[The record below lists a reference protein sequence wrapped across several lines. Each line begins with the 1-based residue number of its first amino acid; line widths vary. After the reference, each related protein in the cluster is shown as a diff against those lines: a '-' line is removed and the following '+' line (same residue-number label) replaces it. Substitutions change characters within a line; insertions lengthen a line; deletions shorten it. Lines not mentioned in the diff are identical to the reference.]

1 MSADELK
8 NLIIYT
14 GVYMPPEG
22 DKDRKIYENRSP
34 IWFETFDNAQRLGI
48 KLVVRNDGGLP
59 EEMVKRIKGYEN
71 ITIVE
76 KTAPNTLGGGRR
88 ETLQKAINIAKE
100 DGILNPVFLWTEP
113 EKDDL
118 ITEKALLPL
127 VREVNAGTNIAV
139 AERKEEAW
147 AQLPPFQ
154 RWIERRANKRAN
166 QAVPQDSDKPEGELD
181 FWFAPRAFDKTGAK
195 YFLAYNSDKGRLDL
209 WDAIFVPI
217 IDAIKAGEK
226 VRGVPLD
233 FLYNEIQINNESDES
248 NREIKIK
255 RMEQYAQILKE
266 LGDKKWEEFF
276 EDSKAQLEEIKKIN
290 KENPEDKTEL
300 LKEAKKSLWKNV
312 FRLK

>member
-1 MSADELK
+1 MNNDELK

-22 DKDRKIYENRSP
+22 NKDRKIYENRSS
-34 IWFETFDNAQRLGI
+34 IWFKTFDNAQRLGI
-48 KLVVRNDGGLP
+48 KVVVRDDGGLP
-59 EEMVKRIKGYEN
+59 EGMLERIKAYEN
-71 ITIVE
+71 ITTVP

-88 ETLQKAINIAKE
+88 EALQKAINIAKE

-226 VRGVPLD
+226 VRGVPLN

-266 LGDKKWEEFF
+266 LGDQKWEDFF
-276 EDSKAQLEEIKKIN
+276 KDAKGELERIRELNRDASGNQGKLEEVKR
-290 KENPEDKTEL
+290 
-300 LKEAKKSLWKNV
+300 SLVKNF